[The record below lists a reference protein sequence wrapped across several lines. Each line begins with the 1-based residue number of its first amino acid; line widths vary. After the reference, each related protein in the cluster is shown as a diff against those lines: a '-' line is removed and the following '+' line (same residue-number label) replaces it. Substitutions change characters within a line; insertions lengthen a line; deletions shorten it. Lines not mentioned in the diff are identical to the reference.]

1 MKKNSKKTNKM
12 NKIQAQQ
19 SVKKKE
25 VKTEQRRFDPAIW
38 DMINPNAAGIDV
50 HSEQMWVCVPADRA
64 ELNVRQFG
72 AYTEDLYAIADFLS
86 DCRITSVAMESTGVY
101 WIPLYQVLEE
111 RGFTVCLTNARH
123 LKNIAGRP
131 KTDNLDCQ
139 WIQRLHSYGFLKP
152 SFRPDDEICR
162 IRTIQRHRGTLVH
175 EASRHIQ
182 HMQKALDQ
190 MNLKLS
196 KVLTDIT
203 GVSGMRIIEHILKGE
218 RNPKL
223 LATFRDHRCQCSEEE
238 IAKALTGDYREEHL
252 FVLRQ
257 ALEGY
262 QFVHKQ
268 IQHCDR
274 EIEARLKA
282 IDKQVDANQTP
293 PPARVKRGTS
303 RTPKKM
309 RFDNDGRTLLYECF
323 GTDVTAIP
331 GIDLSNGCGLF
342 SELGSDLSAWKS
354 GSQFVSWLGYSPAEN
369 SSGGKVKSS
378 KTNKV
383 NNRASQIFRL
393 AAKSAGRS
401 KTALGA
407 FYRRL
412 KARIGAPKALV
423 ATARKLALI
432 FYQMVT
438 KREPYREA
446 GEAAYTQ
453 QQKDR
458 SIKRLKRQA
467 KQLGFVL
474 TPQEASKVL
483 EGE

>member
-1 MKKNSKKTNKM
+1 MKKKSKKANTM
-12 NKIQAQQ
+12 NTVQTQQ

-25 VKTEQRRFDPAIW
+25 VTMSAQRRFDPAIW

-50 HSEQMWVCVPADRA
+50 HSEQMWVGVPADRS

-86 DCRITSVAMESTGVY
+86 SCGITNVAMESTGVY

-123 LKNIAGRP
+123 LKGIAGRP
-131 KTDNLDCQ
+131 KTDKLDCQ

-162 IRTIQRHRGTLVH
+162 IRTIQRHRKTLVH

-203 GVSGMRIIEHILKGE
+203 GVSGMKIIEHILTGE

-223 LATFRDHRCQCSEEE
+223 LATFRDPRCKCSENE
-238 IAKALTGDYREEHL
+238 IAKALTGDYREEHV
-252 FVLRQ
+252 FVLGQ
-257 ALEGY
+257 ALAGY
-262 QFVHKQ
+262 RFVQ
-268 IQHCDR
+268 TQLQNCDR
-274 EIEARLKA
+274 EIEARLKT
-282 IDKQVDANQTP
+282 IDKQVDSSRTP

-303 RTPKKM
+303 HTPKKM
-309 RFDNDGRTLLYECF
+309 TFASDGRTLLYECF
-323 GTDVTAIP
+323 GTDVTALP
-331 GIDLSNGCGLF
+331 GIDVSNGFVLF
-342 SELGSDLSAWKS
+342 SELGADLSAWKR
-354 GSQFVSWLGYSPAEN
+354 GPCFTSWLGYSPMEN
-369 SSGGKVKSS
+369 SSGGIVKSS

-423 ATARKLALI
+423 ATARKIARI
-432 FYQMVT
+432 FYHMVT

-446 GEAAYTQ
+446 GETAYTQ
-453 QQKDR
+453 QQKNR
-458 SIKRLKRQA
+458 FLKRLKRQA
-467 KQLGFVL
+467 KQFGYEL
-474 TPQEASKVL
+474 TPQQA
-483 EGE
+483 